1 MVQSV
6 SGTGLG
12 FINKV
17 GTSPEG
23 RVIYEVN
30 DPQGQMNGRISV
42 AANDSDTF
50 EKAFNDIIDAA
61 PKIQKYMETTPP
73 EKMEK
78 KQKTAKWITTG
89 GGILGAAIPLFT
101 MKPKGF
107 GKGLLAFGVTL
118 AAGVAGLLTGS
129 LIARKTCTPPGAEQF
144 TKATQTLQK
153 LDIKAA

>member
-12 FINKV
+12 FINKL

-50 EKAFNDIIDAA
+50 EKAFNDITLG
-61 PKIQKYMETTPP
+61 KLSRERETVFI
-73 EKMEK
+73 ELSK
-78 KQKTAKWITTG
+78 
-89 GGILGAAIPLFT
+89 
-101 MKPKGF
+101 
-107 GKGLLAFGVTL
+107 
-118 AAGVAGLLTGS
+118 
-129 LIARKTCTPPGAEQF
+129 LI
-144 TKATQTLQK
+144 
-153 LDIKAA
+153 